1 MTAAKRLHFPCSCV
15 SGGPGRYSD
24 PWADIARHKLLPQGT
39 KEDIINLVARE
50 PKTISQLAQ
59 ALSLSAPSVHTHIT
73 DLMKSELL
81 RESREWQKRYPTER
95 YYEPNFPILKANDCA
110 EFSELCETIS
120 QKLATLFEEQSPELE
135 RVFANTDLARQG
147 WSFNDVSQFVFANIQ
162 RNARALLEENGMLK
176 PAKMHGNGS
185 EWVYWAEEPTN
196 HSDQE

>member
-1 MTAAKRLHFPCSCV
+1 V

-120 QKLATLFEEQSPELE
+120 QKLAALFEEQSPELE